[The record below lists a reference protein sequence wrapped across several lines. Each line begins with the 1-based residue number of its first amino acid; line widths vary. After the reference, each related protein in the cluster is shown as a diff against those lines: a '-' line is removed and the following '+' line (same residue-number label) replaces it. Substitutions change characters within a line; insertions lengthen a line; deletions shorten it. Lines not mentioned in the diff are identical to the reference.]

1 MSEAH
6 AGGTT
11 NLHHIQLMSILKIDS
26 ELSDRS
32 KKGLRWCYKKYK
44 AFNGAVQFMDQLS
57 REGKWPLAAK
67 KPSHTELV
75 EIFMS
80 KSYWHSHVVKP
91 FALIARYPQMVA
103 WLEDDEDGPSDFN
116 VWHLQKSEYAF
127 KELKEWLK
135 NDGTLDKA
143 AKGRLEKS
151 TGKKENGKRGK
162 GKGKEK
168 EKEVDDDSGKKGKG
182 KGKEV
187 EMEVDDD
194 DGKGKGKASSSSSKT
209 HKRK

>member
-1 MSEAH
+1 MTVL
-6 AGGTT
+6 G
-11 NLHHIQLMSILKIDS
+11 IDS

-44 AFNGAVQFMDQLS
+44 AFNGAVQSMDQMS
-57 REGKWPLAAK
+57 REGKWPLADR
-67 KPSHTELV
+67 KPGHTELV

-91 FALIARYPQMVA
+91 FSIIARYPLMVA
-103 WLEDDEDGPSDFN
+103 WLEDEEDCPSDFD
-116 VWHLQKSEYAF
+116 VWHLQKSEYGF

-143 AKGRLEKS
+143 AKGRLERS
-151 TGKKENGKRGK
+151 MEKKEKVKKTKGKR
-162 GKGKEK
+162 KEI
-168 EKEVDDDSGKKGKG
+168 EEEDG
-182 KGKEV
+182 
-187 EMEVDDD
+187 
-194 DGKGKGKASSSSSKT
+194 GKGKGKASTSSSKT